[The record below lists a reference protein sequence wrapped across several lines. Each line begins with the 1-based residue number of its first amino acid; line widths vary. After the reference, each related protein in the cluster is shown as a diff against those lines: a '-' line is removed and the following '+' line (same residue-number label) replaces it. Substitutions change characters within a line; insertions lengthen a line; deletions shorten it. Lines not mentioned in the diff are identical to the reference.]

1 MTDFDRARERMVD
14 DQIARRGVRD
24 ERVLAAMRRVPRH
37 EFLPVAQERTAYADY
52 PLHIA
57 EKQTISQPYVVARMC
72 EAARIQPTDRVLE
85 IGTGSGYG
93 AAVLAE
99 LAAEVYTIERHDSL
113 ADAARL
119 RLRNYPNVQV
129 RTGDGTLGWPE
140 QQPFD
145 AIVVTAAGPAVPPPL
160 TEQLAIGGRLV
171 LPVDVPQHGQQL
183 IRVTRTTEDAYTEDM
198 LMPVAFVPLIGEFGR
213 PER

>member
-1 MTDFDRARERMVD
+1 MSDLDRARERMVD

-24 ERVLAAMRRVPRH
+24 ERVLAAMRKVPRH
-37 EFLPVAQERTAYADY
+37 EFVAVAQEWSAYADY

-57 EKQTISQPYVVARMC
+57 EKQTISQPYIVARMC
-72 EAARIQPTDRVLE
+72 EAARIQPGDRVLE

-119 RLRNYPNVQV
+119 RLRPYPNVEV
-129 RTGDGTLGWPE
+129 RCSDGTLGWPE
-140 QQPFD
+140 RQPFD
-145 AIVVTAAGPAVPPPL
+145 AIVVTAAGPAVPQPL
-160 TEQLAIGGRLV
+160 TEQLVIGGRLV
-171 LPVDVPQHGQQL
+171 LPVEVRHHGQQL
-183 IRVTRTTEDAYTEDM
+183 IRVTRVAEHSYTEET
-198 LMPVAFVPLIGEFGR
+198 LLPVAFVPLIGRFGR